1 MLEKPTYEQLE
12 KRVKALESSE
22 DERRQAEKALQES
35 EARFRKIAENSLVGI
50 NIIQD
55 DILIYVNPK
64 FAEIF
69 GYTVEECLDNMQF
82 QQLVYPKDLH
92 IVQKNIRR
100 RMSGEAQFVQY
111 DFRGIKKDGDI
122 IHVEILGSSMEIKGR
137 AAVMGSILDITAR
150 KRLEE
155 KLLKSE
161 KRFRSFFEESK
172 DAIVNTDME
181 GNLLLVN
188 PSGMELFGLTDSQ
201 LDGINFRDLYVEPA
215 IARQFSAAIQE
226 KGHIRDFGIQLYGKG
241 GKVMDCLMTV
251 VTKQADDG
259 TSTGYEGIIRDVSPY
274 KKLEKELRRL
284 ATIDSLTNINNR
296 RNFLELAQKEIARAM
311 RYNHSFSMAMLDID
325 FFKKVNDTYGHSVGD
340 QVLIEFCEVCMQ
352 ELRDEDIMGRLGGEE
367 FAIALVECDTAEAV
381 IVAERIRQAVA
392 SHTVIIGK
400 EEICITVSLG
410 VVGIWKDCDLNSM
423 IGRADK
429 ALYKA
434 KEKGRNQ
441 IQIFAP

>member
-1 MLEKPTYEQLE
+1 MLEKPPYEKME
-12 KRVKALESSE
+12 KRVKELERSE
-22 DERRQAEKALQES
+22 EERKQAEKALQES
-35 EARFRKIAENSLVGI
+35 EERFRKIAENSLVGI

-55 DILIYVNPK
+55 DMLIYVNPK

-69 GYTVEECLDNMQF
+69 GYTVNECLNNMQF
-82 QQLVYPKDLH
+82 QQLVYPKDLY

-100 RMSGEAQFVQY
+100 RMSGQTQFVQY
-111 DFRGIKKDGDI
+111 DFRGIKKGGEI
-122 IHVEILGSSMEIKGR
+122 IHVEILGSSMQMKGR

-150 KRLEE
+150 KQLEE
-155 KLLKSE
+155 KLLESE

-172 DAIVNTDME
+172 DAIVNTDMK

-188 PSGMELFGLTDSQ
+188 PSGMELFGLTDSE
-201 LDGINFRDLYVEPA
+201 LETIKFRDLYVESA
-215 IARQFSAAIQE
+215 MARQFSTAIRE

-251 VTKQADDG
+251 VTKQSDDG
-259 TSTGYEGIIRDVSPY
+259 TLLGYEGIIRDVSPY
-274 KKLEKELRRL
+274 KKLEEELRRL
-284 ATIDSLTNINNR
+284 ATIDSLTGINNR
-296 RNFLELAQKEIARAM
+296 RNFLDLAQKEISRSI
-311 RYNHSFSMAMLDID
+311 RYNHSFSLAMLDID
-325 FFKKVNDTYGHSVGD
+325 FFKEVNDTYGHSAGD
-340 QVLIEFCEVCMQ
+340 KVLIEFCDVCMK

-392 SHTVIIGK
+392 SHTVTTGK
-400 EEICITVSLG
+400 EEIRFTVSLG
-410 VVGIWKDCDLNSM
+410 IVGSWKDCDLKSM
-423 IGRADK
+423 IGCADK

-441 IQIFAP
+441 VQIFEQ

>member
-12 KRVKALESSE
+12 KRIRTLETSE
-22 DERRQAEKALQES
+22 AERQQAEKALQES
-35 EARFRKIAENSLVGI
+35 EERFRKIAENSLVGI

-69 GYTVEECLDNMQF
+69 GYTVEECLNTMQF
-82 QQLVYPKDLH
+82 QQLVYPEDLDV
-92 IVQKNIRR
+92 VQKNIRR
-100 RMSGEAQFVQY
+100 RMSGEAQFVHY
-111 DFRGIKKDGDI
+111 DFRGIKKGGEI
-122 IHVEILGSSMEIKGR
+122 IHVEILGSSMQIKGR

-150 KRLEE
+150 KQLEE

-172 DAIVNTDME
+172 DAIVNTDMD

-188 PSGMELFGLTDSQ
+188 PSGLALFGLTDSE
-201 LDGINFRDLYVEPA
+201 LDAVNFRDLYVEPA
-215 IARQFSAAIQE
+215 IARQFSAAIRE

-259 TSTGYEGIIRDVSPY
+259 SLIGYEGIIRDVSPY
-274 KKLEKELRRL
+274 KRLEKELRRL
-284 ATIDSLTNINNR
+284 ATTDSLTNINNR
-296 RNFLELAQKEIARAM
+296 RNFLDLAQKEIARSI
-311 RYNHSFSMAMLDID
+311 RYNHSFSMVMLDID
-325 FFKKVNDTYGHSVGD
+325 YFKKVNDTYGHSVGD
-340 QVLIEFCEVCMQ
+340 QVLIEFCKVCMQ
-352 ELRDEDIMGRLGGEE
+352 ELRDDDIMGRLGGEE

-392 SHTVIIGK
+392 SHTVITGK
-400 EEICITVSLG
+400 KEICITVSLG
-410 VVGIWKDCDLNSM
+410 VVGIWKGCDLNSM

-441 IQIFAP
+441 IQIFEQ